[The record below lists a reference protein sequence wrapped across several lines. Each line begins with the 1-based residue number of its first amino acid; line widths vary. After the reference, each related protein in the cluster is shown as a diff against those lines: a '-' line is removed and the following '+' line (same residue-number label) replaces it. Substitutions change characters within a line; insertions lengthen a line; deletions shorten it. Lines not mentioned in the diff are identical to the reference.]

1 MTDTNRSL
9 TELPGLVSERRK
21 FAGWLRALDA
31 RKDTTPGHVF
41 ERVQSDYRTRLT
53 RVEEQIEAHRHVVDE
68 ERANVRSRM
77 SLLEAEERMRRD
89 ERSELDLRAHV
100 GELDGEEATSAFK
113 AVDDAI
119 AGLLDEKGGL
129 QTRIDE
135 LETLLEERPTPADAQ
150 IPPMPTPA
158 PTAAPVPP
166 AAAAPAPIA
175 APAAPAPAP
184 ARAPAPMAAAPSVQA
199 PAPTPTP
206 VAAKPPTPVQPQ
218 VRSQT
223 PADMPSP
230 KSQPNT
236 DASFDEL
243 AFLNTVVGTSD
254 ASQSLVGQSRRDPSL
269 VREERGASPLLSG
282 LGEAKAG
289 AETPMAA
296 NVTGNNPITLK
307 ATVNEQTKTLKCNEC
322 GGMNYPTE
330 WYCERCGAEL
340 AAL

>member
-9 TELPGLVSERRK
+9 SELPGLVAERRK
-21 FAGWLRALDA
+21 FNGWLRALEA
-31 RKDTTPGHVF
+31 RKETTPGHVF

-100 GELDGEEATSAFK
+100 GELEGEEATSAFK

-119 AGLLDEKGGL
+119 SGLLGEKGGL
-129 QTRIDE
+129 QARIDE
-135 LETLLEERPTPADAQ
+135 LEALLEERPTPAESQMAEL
-150 IPPMPTPA
+150 PPLPAATPA
-158 PTAAPVPP
+158 PQAPPVAAAPV
-166 AAAAPAPIA
+166 AQAPAPS
-175 APAAPAPAP
+175 PAPAP
-184 ARAPAPMAAAPSVQA
+184 A
-199 PAPTPTP
+199 
-206 VAAKPPTPVQPQ
+206 AAKPPTPAAPQ
-218 VRSQT
+218 ARPQT
-223 PADMPSP
+223 PPVDIAPAAKP
-230 KSQPNT
+230 QPAAA

-243 AFLNTVVGTSD
+243 AFLNNVVGTSD
-254 ASQSLVGQSRRDPSL
+254 ASQSLISQSRRDSSL
-269 VREERGASPLLSG
+269 VREERVATPLLSG
-282 LGEAKAG
+282 LGDVKG
-289 AETPMAA
+289 STETPLAA

>member
-9 TELPGLVSERRK
+9 SELPGLVAERRK

-89 ERSELDLRAHV
+89 ERAELDLRAHV
-100 GELDGEEATSAFK
+100 GELEGEEATSAFK

-119 AGLLDEKGGL
+119 AGLLGEKEGL
-129 QTRIDE
+129 QVRIDE
-135 LETLLEERPTPADAQ
+135 LEALLEERPTPADAQ

-158 PTAAPVPP
+158 PQAAPVASAPPAPPPPAPAPVVQKP
-166 AAAAPAPIA
+166 AAAAPVVNP
-175 APAAPAPAP
+175 PAPAP
-184 ARAPAPMAAAPSVQA
+184 A
-199 PAPTPTP
+199 
-206 VAAKPPTPVQPQ
+206 AAKPATPPQPQ
-218 VRSQT
+218 IRSQT

-230 KSQPNT
+230 KPQPNT

-269 VREERGASPLLSG
+269 VRDERSASPILQSLG
-282 LGEAKAG
+282 DAKPGEA
-289 AETPMAA
+289 PLAA

>member
-9 TELPGLVSERRK
+9 SELPALVTERRK
-21 FAGWLRALDA
+21 FKGWLRALDA
-31 RKDTTPGHVF
+31 RKETTPGHVF
-41 ERVQSDYRTRLT
+41 ERVQSDYQTRLS

-100 GELDGEEATSAFK
+100 GELEGDEANSAFK

-119 AGLLDEKGGL
+119 SGLLGEKDVL
-129 QTRIDE
+129 QRRIDE
-135 LETLLEERPTPADAQ
+135 LEALLEERPTPAEAQ
-150 IPPMPTPA
+150 LPPLPTPA
-158 PTAAPVPP
+158 PTAAPIPAAPPPAP
-166 AAAAPAPIA
+166 AAAPP
-175 APAAPAPAP
+175 
-184 ARAPAPMAAAPSVQA
+184 APAPMAAKPATPAA
-199 PAPTPTP
+199 PA
-206 VAAKPPTPVQPQ
+206 AAKPSTPPQPQ
-218 VRSQT
+218 TRSQT
-223 PADMPSP
+223 PADMAPSA
-230 KSQPNT
+230 KSQPATT

-243 AFLNTVVGTSD
+243 AFLNNVVGTSD
-254 ASQSLVGQSRRDPSL
+254 ASQSLIGQSRRDSSL
-269 VREERGASPLLSG
+269 VREERGSTPILSG
-282 LGEAKAG
+282 LGDAKGAG
-289 AETPMAA
+289 ETPLAA

>member
-9 TELPGLVSERRK
+9 SELPGLVTERRK
-21 FAGWLRALDA
+21 FNGWLRALDA
-31 RKDTTPGHVF
+31 RKDTTPAHVF
-41 ERVQSDYRTRLT
+41 ERVQSDYRTRLA

-68 ERANVRSRM
+68 ERANVRSRL

-100 GELDGEEATSAFK
+100 GELEGAEATSAFK

-119 AGLLDEKGGL
+119 SALLGEKEGL
-129 QTRIDE
+129 QSRINE
-135 LETLLEERPTPADAQ
+135 LESLLEERPTPADAQ

-158 PTAAPVPP
+158 PTAAPIAP
-166 AAAAPAPIA
+166 AAAAPAP
-175 APAAPAPAP
+175 PAPAP
-184 ARAPAPMAAAPSVQA
+184 AQAASAAAAPVAHASA
-199 PAPTPTP
+199 PAP

-223 PADMPSP
+223 PADMAPS
-230 KSQPNT
+230 KQQPPANE
-236 DASFDEL
+236 ASFDEL

-254 ASQSLVGQSRRDPSL
+254 ASQSLIGQSRRDSSL
-269 VREERGASPLLSG
+269 VRDDRNASPLSG
-282 LGEAKAG
+282 LGDVKG
-289 AETPMAA
+289 GETPLAA

>member
-9 TELPGLVSERRK
+9 SELPGLVAERRK

-68 ERANVRSRM
+68 ERANVRSRL

-89 ERSELDLRAHV
+89 ERAELDLRAHV
-100 GELDGEEATSAFK
+100 GELEGEDATSAFK

-119 AGLLDEKGGL
+119 AGLLGEKEGL
-129 QTRIDE
+129 QVRIDE
-135 LETLLEERPTPADAQ
+135 LEALLEERPTPADAQ

-158 PTAAPVPP
+158 PQAAPVAAAPPVPKPAPAPTVHAP
-166 AAAAPAPIA
+166 AAAAPVVNAP
-175 APAAPAPAP
+175 APTAAPAPA
-184 ARAPAPMAAAPSVQA
+184 
-199 PAPTPTP
+199 
-206 VAAKPPTPVQPQ
+206 AAKPPTPPQPQ
-218 VRSQT
+218 IRSQT

-230 KSQPNT
+230 KPQPT
-236 DASFDEL
+236 SDASFDEL

-269 VREERGASPLLSG
+269 VREERSASPILQG
-282 LGEAKAG
+282 LGDAKPG
-289 AETPMAA
+289 ETPLAA

>member
-1 MTDTNRSL
+1 MMTDTNRSL
-9 TELPGLVSERRK
+9 SELPGLVMERRK
-21 FAGWLRALDA
+21 FNGWLRALDA
-31 RKDTTPGHVF
+31 RKDTTPAHVF
-41 ERVQSDYRTRLT
+41 ERVQSDYRTRLA

-68 ERANVRSRM
+68 ERASVRSRL

-100 GELDGEEATSAFK
+100 GELEGEEATSAFK

-119 AGLLDEKGGL
+119 AALLGEKDGL
-129 QTRIDE
+129 QGRIDE
-135 LETLLEERPTPADAQ
+135 LEALLEERPTPADAQ

-158 PTAAPVPP
+158 PTAAPIAP
-166 AAAAPAPIA
+166 AAAAPAPRPPASAPAAA
-175 APAAPAPAP
+175 APAAAAPVAHTPAPAP
-184 ARAPAPMAAAPSVQA
+184 A
-199 PAPTPTP
+199 
-206 VAAKPPTPVQPQ
+206 AAKPPTPVQPQ
-218 VRSQT
+218 ARSQT
-223 PADMPSP
+223 PADMAPSKP
-230 KSQPNT
+230 QPPAN

-243 AFLNTVVGTSD
+243 AFLNTVVGSSD
-254 ASQSLVGQSRRDPSL
+254 ASQSLIGQSRRDSSL
-269 VREERGASPLLSG
+269 VREDRNTSPLSG
-282 LGEAKAG
+282 LGDVKG
-289 AETPMAA
+289 GETPLAA